1 MNLAQTFGRTKK
13 NTMSLDS
20 SLPSGV
26 KKTGSELLTT
36 RLPD

>member
-20 SLPSGV
+20 
-26 KKTGSELLTT
+26 KFT
-36 RLPD
+36 